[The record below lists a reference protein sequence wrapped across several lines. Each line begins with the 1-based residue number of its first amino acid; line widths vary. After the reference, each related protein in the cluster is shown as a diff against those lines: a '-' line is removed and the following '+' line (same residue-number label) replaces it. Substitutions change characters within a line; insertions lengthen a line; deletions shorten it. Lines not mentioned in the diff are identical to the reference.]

1 MKTVTKFRTFLFNT
15 ISMEQVKALLKV
27 ALRQQALYIPKLK
40 RPFTHQ
46 PVDEE
51 NFSFVAEL
59 VNLGYLVSEELLYAL
74 RMMNVDDR
82 ELALDNINEAKGLE
96 KGWTPLIRNW
106 QTPVH
111 VTTADYIVTSFANYF
126 KNSDEVTLPCGHYIP
141 EGTFP
146 LERYNGCPFCATPFE
161 FEKLTLKNQAGKRA
175 ILRCWTLDDVHQ
187 YYNNLLL
194 SRTPLDATQAD
205 SLKILMS
212 FFPLPDVK
220 PAMKE
225 TLMLV
230 IDNLVERND
239 QEKAQFFLTSP
250 NEVLRYLWYK
260 HTGFAQIFAPK
271 TIISRHGKNH
281 QHVRPQSSTAAVAR
295 IFSRASLA
303 LYYDRKTGRMVAEW
317 LNAMEGPVEKLC
329 EEMHPKRGMWVR
341 FIRALRLSEFSRRTG
356 FEKLR
361 ELLDVFYNER
371 YEVYNGQVQHFRLR
385 KDAYT
390 TLKLLQQR
398 PGLFAR
404 SLFANM
410 LWFGHEIVLD
420 AFAEVINKVPAR
432 LVFTLNMYA
441 EDYFNKGLS
450 RTVKPLGGVARLV
463 TPNKL
468 LQLFSDEELK
478 QMKEGV
484 EELTLKLIK
493 GRFAGVANG
502 NKTIYI
508 DPQLFKMPLSIGDRS
523 DSIQDLP
530 VALQGTRFP
539 VAGDKVRLFMQWGT
553 GLPAQHL
560 DMDLSCTI
568 TYDKVVDNCSFSN
581 MYPVGCKHS
590 GDVIHI
596 PDQVGTAEY
605 IDIDL
610 AVLADAGARYVSF
623 TCNAYSNGS
632 MSPNMVIGWMDSE
645 NEMTITTAGVAY
657 DPSCVQH
664 QVRIGKGLTKGL
676 VFGVLELASREII
689 WLEMPFQG
697 QVVGQMNFDM
707 VQALLRKLESK
718 LSVGNML
725 RMKAAAQELQ
735 EVAHP
740 SMADEA
746 YTAVWAKDAAAVT
759 QLFID

>member
-1 MKTVTKFRTFLFNT
+1 
-15 ISMEQVKALLKV
+15 MEQVKALLKV
-27 ALRQQALYIPKLK
+27 ALRQQALYIPKFK

-51 NFSFVAEL
+51 AFYFVAEL
-59 VNLGYLVSEELLYAL
+59 VNLGYQVSEELLYAIGK
-74 RMMNVDDR
+74 MKVEER
-82 ELALDNINEAKGLE
+82 ELALDNISEAKGLE

-111 VTTADYIVTSFANYF
+111 VTTADYIMTSFANFF
-126 KNSDEVTLPCGHYIP
+126 KNGDEVTLPCGHYIP

-146 LERYNGCPFCATPFE
+146 LQRYNGCPFCATPFE
-161 FEKLTLKNQAGKRA
+161 FEKLTLKNQASKRA
-175 ILRCWTLDDVHQ
+175 ILRCWTLEDVHK
-187 YYNNLLL
+187 YFNNLLL

-205 SLKILMS
+205 SLQTLMS
-212 FFPLPDVK
+212 LFPLPDTK

-230 IDNLVERND
+230 IDNLLKQNER
-239 QEKAQFFLTSP
+239 EKAQEYLTSP

-260 HTGFAQIFAPK
+260 HTGFAQIYAPK
-271 TIISRHGKNH
+271 TILNRHGKNH
-281 QHVRPQSSTAAVAR
+281 QHGRQEQSTAGIAR
-295 IFSRASLA
+295 IYSKASLE
-303 LYYDRKTGRMVAEW
+303 LYYDRQTGRMVAEW
-317 LNAMEGPVEKLC
+317 LNAMEAPVEKLC

-385 KDAYT
+385 KDANA

-410 LWFGHEIVLD
+410 LWFGHKIVLD
-420 AFAEVINKVPAR
+420 AFAEVIHKVPAR

-441 EDYFNKGLS
+441 EDYFNNKGLY
-450 RTVKPLGGVARLV
+450 RTVKPLGGVAKLIQ
-463 TPNKL
+463 PNKL
-468 LQLFSDEELK
+468 LKLFSDEELK
-478 QMKEGV
+478 QMREGV

-493 GRFAGVANG
+493 GRFADVANK

-523 DSIQDLP
+523 DAIQDLP

-539 VAGDKVRLFMQWGT
+539 VEGTNVRLFMQWGT

-560 DMDLSCTI
+560 DMDLSCSI
-568 TYDKVVDNCSFSN
+568 VYDKVVDHCSFSN

-590 GDVIHI
+590 GDVVHI
-596 PDQVGTAEY
+596 PDLVGTAEY

-610 AVLADAGARYVSF
+610 AKLSQENARYVAF
-623 TCNAYSNGS
+623 ACNAYSNGS
-632 MSPNMVIGWMDSE
+632 MSPNMVIGWMDSA
-645 NEMTITTAGVAY
+645 NDMTVTDAGVAY

-676 VFGVLELASREII
+676 VFGVLELATREII

-697 QVVGQMNFDM
+697 QVIGQMNFDM

-725 RMKAAAQELQ
+725 RMKAEAQALQ

-740 SMADEA
+740 SMADES

>member
-1 MKTVTKFRTFLFNT
+1 
-15 ISMEQVKALLKV
+15 MEQLKALLKV

-40 RPFTHQ
+40 RPFTHT
-46 PVDEE
+46 PVDEAVI
-51 NFSFVAEL
+51 SFVAEL
-59 VNLGYLVSEELLYAL
+59 VNLGYQVSEELLYAIIT
-74 RMMNVDDR
+74 MDIDAR
-82 ELALDNINEAKGLE
+82 ELALDNISDAKGLE
-96 KGWTPLIRNW
+96 KGWTPLIRDW
-106 QTPVH
+106 QTPLH
-111 VTTADYIVTSFANYF
+111 VTTEDYIMTFFANFF
-126 KNSDEVTLPCGHYIP
+126 KHGDEVTLPCGHYIP

-146 LERYNGCPFCATPFE
+146 LERYNGCPFCTKPFQ
-161 FEKLTLKNQAGKRA
+161 FEKLTLKNQGSKKNV
-175 ILRCWTLDDVHQ
+175 LRCWTLEDVHK

-205 SLKILMS
+205 SLKTLMS
-212 FFPLPDVK
+212 LFPLPDVK

-230 IDNLVERND
+230 IDILLERND
-239 QEKAQFFLTSP
+239 QEKAQELISSP

-260 HTGFAQIFAPK
+260 HTGFVQIFAPK
-271 TIISRHGKNH
+271 TIIQRHGKNH
-281 QHVRPQSSTAAVAR
+281 QHLRQELSTAAAAR
-295 IFSRASLA
+295 IYTKASLA
-303 LYYDRKTGRMVAEW
+303 LYYSRQTGRMVAEW
-317 LNAMEGPVEKLC
+317 LNAMEAPVEKLC
-329 EEMHPKRGMWVR
+329 EEMHPKRGMWIR

-356 FEKLR
+356 FEKLA
-361 ELLDVFYNER
+361 ELLDVFYNEK
-371 YEVYNGQVQHFRLR
+371 YEVYNGKVQHFRLR
-385 KDAYT
+385 KDVNAT
-390 TLKLLQQR
+390 MKLLQQR

-420 AFAEVINKVPAR
+420 AFADTISRVPAR

-441 EDYFNKGLS
+441 EDYFNKNNY
-450 RTVKPLGGVARLV
+450 RTVKPLGGVAKMIK
-463 TPNKL
+463 PNKL
-468 LQLFSDEELK
+468 LALFSDEELA

-484 EELTLKLIK
+484 QDLTLRLMK

-508 DPQLFKMPLSIGDRS
+508 DPLLFKMPLSIGDRS

-539 VAGDKVRLFMQWGT
+539 IEGDTVRLFMQWGT

-560 DMDLSCTI
+560 DMDLSCMI
-568 TYDKVVDNCSFSN
+568 TYDQVVDHCSFN
-581 MYPVGCKHS
+581 NPYPKGCKHS
-590 GDVIHI
+590 GDILRI

-605 IDIDL
+605 IDINL
-610 AVLADAGARYVSF
+610 ALLSKEGARYVTF
-623 TCNAYSNGS
+623 VCNAYSNGS
-632 MSPNMVIGWMDSE
+632 MSPNMVIGWMDSA
-645 NEMTITTAGVAY
+645 NEMTVTDAGVAY

-676 VFGVLELASREII
+676 VFGVLELATREII

-697 QVVGQMNFDM
+697 QVVGQMNFNM
-707 VQALLRKLESK
+707 VQTLLRKLESK

-725 RMKAAAQELQ
+725 RMKADAQQLK
-735 EVAHP
+735 EVEHP

-746 YTAVWAKDAAAVT
+746 YTTVWAKDAAAVT

>member
-1 MKTVTKFRTFLFNT
+1 
-15 ISMEQVKALLKV
+15 MEQLKALLKV
-27 ALRQQALYIPKLK
+27 ALRQQALYIPKLE

-51 NFSFVAEL
+51 GISFVAEL
-59 VNLGYLVSEELLYAL
+59 VSLGYQVSEELLYAI
-74 RMMNVDDR
+74 RSMNVDDR
-82 ELALDNINEAKGLE
+82 ELALDNISEAKGLE
-96 KGWTPLIRNW
+96 KGWTPLIRSW
-106 QTPVH
+106 HTPVN
-111 VTTADYIVTSFANYF
+111 VSQEDYIMTLFANYF
-126 KNSDEVTLPCGHYIP
+126 KNGNEVTLPCGHYIP

-146 LERYNGCPFCATPFE
+146 LERYNGCPYCTKTFE
-161 FEKLTLKNQAGKRA
+161 FEKLTLNNQASKRT
-175 ILRCWTLDDVHQ
+175 ILQCWTLEDVMK

-205 SLKILMS
+205 SLKTLMS
-212 FFPLPDVK
+212 LFPLPDIK

-230 IDNLVERND
+230 IDILVERND
-239 QEKAQFFLTSP
+239 SEKVQQFFTSP
-250 NEVLRYLWYK
+250 NDVLRYLWYK
-260 HTGFAQIFAPK
+260 HTGFTQLIVPK
-271 TIISRHGKNH
+271 TIIQRHGKNH
-281 QHVRPQSSTAAVAR
+281 EHLRHGASTAAIAR
-295 IFSRASLA
+295 IFTKASLE
-303 LYYDRKTGRMVAEW
+303 LRYDRKTGRMVADW
-317 LNAMEGPVEKLC
+317 LNTMTQPVEKIC
-329 EEMHPKRGMWVR
+329 EDMHPKRGMWIR

-371 YEVYNGQVQHFRLR
+371 YEVYNGQVQHFRLK
-385 KDAYT
+385 KDVT
-390 TLKLLQQR
+390 VTLQLLQQR

-410 LWFGHEIVLD
+410 LWFGHEVVLE
-420 AFAEVINKVPAR
+420 AFAEVIGKVPAR

-441 EDYFNKGLS
+441 EDYFAKNNY
-450 RTVKPLGGVARLV
+450 RTVKPLGGVAKMIV
-463 TPNKL
+463 PNKL
-468 LQLFSDEELK
+468 LQLFSNEELA

-484 EELTLKLIK
+484 QELTLKLMK
-493 GRFAGVANG
+493 GRFAEVANS
-502 NKTIYI
+502 NKTIFI
-508 DPQLFKMPLSIGDRS
+508 DPLLFKMPLSIGDRS

-539 VAGDKVRLFMQWGT
+539 VDGDTVRLFMQWGT

-560 DMDLSCTI
+560 DMDLSCMI
-568 TYDKVVDNCSFSN
+568 TYDAVVDHCSFSN
-581 MYPVGCKHS
+581 MYPIGCKHS
-590 GDVIHI
+590 GDIISI

-610 AVLADAGARYVSF
+610 QALTNAGARYVTF
-623 TCNAYSNGS
+623 VCNAYSNGS
-632 MSPNMVIGWMDSE
+632 MSPNMVIGWMDSA
-645 NEMTITTAGVAY
+645 NEMSITDAGVAY

-664 QVRIGKGLTKGL
+664 QVRIGKGLAKGL
-676 VFGVLELASREII
+676 VFGVLELATREII

-697 QVVGQMNFDM
+697 QVVGQMNFNM
-707 VQALLRKLESK
+707 VQTLLRKLESK

-725 RMKAAAQELQ
+725 RMKAEVQQLQ

-746 YTAVWAKDAAAVT
+746 YTTVWAKDAAAVT

>member
-1 MKTVTKFRTFLFNT
+1 
-15 ISMEQVKALLKV
+15 MEQLKALLKI

-40 RPFTHQ
+40 RPFTHT
-46 PVDEE
+46 PVDEASI
-51 NFSFVAEL
+51 FFVAEL
-59 VNLGYLVSEELLYAL
+59 VNLGYRVSEELLYAV
-74 RMMNVDDR
+74 RCMNTDDR
-82 ELALDNINEAKGLE
+82 EQALDYISEAKGLE
-96 KGWTPLIRNW
+96 KGWTPLIRDW
-106 QTPVH
+106 QTPVN
-111 VTTADYIVTSFANYF
+111 VQPEDYIMTFFANFF
-126 KNSDEVTLPCGHYIP
+126 KNGNEATLPCGHYIP

-146 LERYNGCPFCATPFE
+146 LERYNGCPYCAQPFR
-161 FEKLTLKNQAGKRA
+161 FEELTLKNQGSNKT
-175 ILRCWTLDDVHQ
+175 ILQCWTLEDVYQ

-205 SLKILMS
+205 SLKTLMS
-212 FFPLPDVK
+212 LFPLPDVK

-230 IDNLVERND
+230 IDILLERND
-239 QEKAQFFLTSP
+239 KEKAQQLLTSP
-250 NEVLRYLWYK
+250 NEILRYLWYK

-271 TIISRHGKNH
+271 TIIRRHGKNH
-281 QHVRPQSSTAAVAR
+281 QHVRQELSTAAAER
-295 IFSRASLA
+295 IYTKASLA
-303 LYYDRKTGRMVAEW
+303 LYYSRQTGRMVAEW
-317 LNAMEGPVEKLC
+317 LNAMDAPVEKLC
-329 EEMHPKRGMWVR
+329 EEMHAKRGMWVR
-341 FIRALRLSEFSRRTG
+341 FIRALRLSEFSRRAG

-361 ELLDVFYNER
+361 ELLDTFYNER

-385 KDAYT
+385 KDAIA

-420 AFAEVINKVPAR
+420 AFAQTISKVPAR

-441 EDYFNKGLS
+441 EDYFNKS
-450 RTVKPLGGVARLV
+450 NYRTVKPLGGVAKMIA
-463 TPNKL
+463 PNKL
-468 LQLFSDEELK
+468 LQLFSNEELQ

-484 EELTLKLIK
+484 QELTLKLIK
-493 GRFAGVANG
+493 DRFAAVANA

-508 DPQLFKMPLSIGDRS
+508 DPLLFKMPLSIGDRS
-523 DSIQDLP
+523 DTIQDLP
-530 VALQGTRFP
+530 VAMQGTRFP
-539 VAGDKVRLFMQWGT
+539 IEGTTVRLFMQWGT

-560 DMDLSCTI
+560 DMDLSCMV
-568 TYDKVVDNCSFSN
+568 TYDTLVDHCSFSN
-581 MYPVGCKHS
+581 MYPKGCKHS

-610 AVLADAGARYVSF
+610 NILSNEGARYVTF
-623 TCNAYSNGS
+623 VCNAYSNGS
-632 MSPNMVIGWMDSE
+632 ISPNMVIGWMDST
-645 NEMTITTAGVAY
+645 NEMTVTTEGVAY

-664 QVRIGKGLTKGL
+664 QVRVGKGLAKGL
-676 VFGVLELASREII
+676 VFGVLEIATREII

-697 QVVGQMNFDM
+697 QVVGQMNINM
-707 VQALLRKLESK
+707 VQTLLRKLESK

-725 RMKAAAQELQ
+725 RMKAAAQQLE
-735 EVAHP
+735 EVVHP

-746 YTAVWAKDAAAVT
+746 YTTVWAKDAAAVT

>member
-1 MKTVTKFRTFLFNT
+1 
-15 ISMEQVKALLKV
+15 MEQLKALLKV

-40 RPFTHQ
+40 RPFTHT

-51 NFSFVAEL
+51 VISFVAEL
-59 VNLGYLVSEELLYAL
+59 VNLGYQVSEELLYAISK
-74 RMMNVDDR
+74 MSIDDR
-82 ELALDNINEAKGLE
+82 ELALDNISDAKGLE
-96 KGWTPLIRNW
+96 KGWTPLIRDW
-106 QTPVH
+106 QTPVS
-111 VTTADYIVTSFANYF
+111 VKTEDYIMTFFANFF
-126 KNSDEVTLPCGHYIP
+126 KNGNEVTLPCGHYIP

-146 LERYNGCPFCATPFE
+146 LDRYNGCPYCAQPFQ
-161 FEKLTLKNQAGKRA
+161 FEKLTLKNQASKRTV
-175 ILRCWTLDDVHQ
+175 LQCWTLEDVHN

-205 SLKILMS
+205 SLKTLMS
-212 FFPLPDVK
+212 LFPLPDVK

-230 IDNLVERND
+230 IDILVERND
-239 QEKAQFFLTSP
+239 HEKAQQLLTSP

-260 HTGFAQIFAPK
+260 HTGFAQLFAPK
-271 TIISRHGKNH
+271 TIIERHGKNH
-281 QHVRPQSSTAAVAR
+281 QHLRQELSTAAAAR
-295 IFSRASLA
+295 IYTKASLA
-303 LYYDRKTGRMVAEW
+303 LYYSRQTGRMVATW
-317 LNAMEGPVEKLC
+317 LNAMEAPVEKMC

-341 FIRALRLSEFSRRTG
+341 FIRALRLSEYSRRTG

-385 KDAYT
+385 KDANA
-390 TLKLLQQR
+390 TLNLLKQR

-410 LWFGHEIVLD
+410 LWFGQEIVLD
-420 AFAEVINKVPAR
+420 AFAEIITKVPAR

-441 EDYFNKGLS
+441 EDYFNKNNY
-450 RTVKPLGGVARLV
+450 RTVKPLGGVAKMI

-468 LQLFSDEELK
+468 LQLFSNEEL
-478 QMKEGV
+478 QLMQEGV
-484 EELTLKLIK
+484 QELTLKLMK
-493 GRFAGVANG
+493 GRFAAVANA

-508 DPQLFKMPLSIGDRS
+508 DPLLFKMPLSIGDRS

-539 VAGDKVRLFMQWGT
+539 VDGDTVRLFMQWGT

-560 DMDLSCTI
+560 DMDLSCMI
-568 TYDKVVDNCSFSN
+568 TYDKVVDHCSFGN

-590 GDVIHI
+590 GDIINI

-610 AVLADAGARYVSF
+610 AVLSKEGARYVTF
-623 TCNAYSNGS
+623 VCNAFSNGS
-632 MSPNMVIGWMDSE
+632 MSPNMVIGWMNSA
-645 NEMTITTAGVAY
+645 NKMTVTTAGVAY

-664 QVRIGKGLTKGL
+664 QVRIGKSLTKGL
-676 VFGVLELASREII
+676 VFGVLEIATREII

-697 QVVGQMNFDM
+697 QVVGQMNFNM
-707 VQALLRKLESK
+707 VQTLLRKLESK

-725 RMKAAAQELQ
+725 RMKAAAQQLQ
-735 EVAHP
+735 EVEHP

-746 YTAVWAKDAAAVT
+746 YTTVWAKDAAAVT

>member
-1 MKTVTKFRTFLFNT
+1 
-15 ISMEQVKALLKV
+15 MEQLKALLKV

-40 RPFTHQ
+40 RPFTHT

-51 NFSFVAEL
+51 VISFVAEL
-59 VNLGYLVSEELLYAL
+59 VNLGYQVSEELLYAI
-74 RMMNVDDR
+74 RTMSI
-82 ELALDNINEAKGLE
+82 EEKGLALDNISEAKGLD
-96 KGWTPLIRNW
+96 KGWTPLIKNW
-106 QTPVH
+106 QTPVN
-111 VTTADYIVTSFANYF
+111 VTQADYMMTMFANFF
-126 KNSDEVTLPCGHYIP
+126 KNGDEVTLPCGHYIP

-146 LERYNGCPFCATPFE
+146 LERYNGCPYCTQTFE
-161 FEKLTLKNQAGKRA
+161 FEKLTLKNQASKRT
-175 ILRCWTLDDVHQ
+175 ILQCWTLEDVMK

-205 SLKILMS
+205 SLKTLMS
-212 FFPLPDVK
+212 LFPLPDIK

-230 IDNLVERND
+230 IDILLETNKQDTV
-239 QEKAQFFLTSP
+239 KQFFTSP

-260 HTGFAQIFAPK
+260 HTGFTQIIAPK
-271 TIISRHGKNH
+271 TIIQRHGKNH
-281 QHVRPQSSTAAVAR
+281 EHLRGNLSTAAIAR
-295 IFSRASLA
+295 IYSKATLE
-303 LYYDRKTGRMVAEW
+303 LHYDRKTGRLVAEW
-317 LNAMEGPVEKLC
+317 LNAMTQPVTKMC
-329 EEMHPKRGMWVR
+329 EDMHPKRGMWIR
-341 FIRALRLSEFSRRTG
+341 FIRALRLSEFSKRTG

-361 ELLDVFYNER
+361 ELLDVFYNEQ

-385 KDAYT
+385 KDAKA
-390 TLKLLQQR
+390 TLQLLQQR

-410 LWFGHEIVLD
+410 LWFGQGVVLD
-420 AFAEVINKVPAR
+420 AFAQVIDQVPAR

-441 EDYFNKGLS
+441 EDYFTKNNN
-450 RTVKPLGGVARLV
+450 RTVKPLGGVAKIIV
-463 TPNKL
+463 PNKL
-468 LQLFSDEELK
+468 LALFSNEELA

-484 EELTLKLIK
+484 QDLTLKLMK
-493 GRFAGVANG
+493 GRFAGVANN
-502 NKTIYI
+502 NKTIFI
-508 DPQLFKMPLSIGDRS
+508 DPLLFKMPLSIGDRS

-530 VALQGTRFP
+530 VALQGTRFA
-539 VAGDKVRLFMQWGT
+539 VDGDTVRLFMQWGT

-560 DMDLSCTI
+560 DMDLSCMI
-568 TYDKVVDNCSFSN
+568 TYDNVVDHCSFSN
-581 MYPVGCKHS
+581 MYPIGCKHS
-590 GDVIHI
+590 GDIVSI

-605 IDIDL
+605 IDINL
-610 AVLADAGARYVSF
+610 IELTNAGARYVTF
-623 TCNAYSNGS
+623 VCNAYSNGS
-632 MSPNMVIGWMDSE
+632 MSPNMVIGWMDSA
-645 NEMTITTAGVAY
+645 NEMTITAAGVAY

-664 QVRIGKGLTKGL
+664 QVRIGKGLAKGL

-697 QVVGQMNFDM
+697 QVVGQMNFNM
-707 VQALLRKLESK
+707 VQTLLRKLESK

-725 RMKAAAQELQ
+725 RMKAAAQQLQ

-746 YTAVWAKDAAAVT
+746 YTTVWAKDAAAVT

>member
-1 MKTVTKFRTFLFNT
+1 
-15 ISMEQVKALLKV
+15 MEQVKALLKV
-27 ALRQQALYIPKLK
+27 ALRQQALYIPNLK

-46 PVDEE
+46 TVDKEV
-51 NFSFVAEL
+51 FSFVAEL
-59 VNLGYLVSEELLYAL
+59 VNLGYQVSEELLYAL
-74 RMMNVDDR
+74 CNMNVADR
-82 ELALDNINEAKGLE
+82 ELALDNIAAAKGLE
-96 KGWTPLIRNW
+96 KDWTPLIRNW
-106 QTPVH
+106 QTPVQ
-111 VTTADYIVTSFANYF
+111 VTEADYIMTSFANYF
-126 KNSDEVTLPCGHYIP
+126 KNGNEVTLPCGHYIP

-146 LERYNGCPFCATPFE
+146 LERYNGCPFCATPFVS
-161 FEKLTLKNQAGKRA
+161 EKLTLKNQAGKRA
-175 ILRCWTLDDVHQ
+175 ILQCWTLDDVYK
-187 YYNNLLL
+187 YYSNLLL
-194 SRTPLDATQAD
+194 SGTPLDATQAD
-205 SLKILMS
+205 SLRTLMS
-212 FFPLPDVK
+212 LFPLPATK

-230 IDNLVERND
+230 IDILLERNEHR
-239 QEKAQFFLTSP
+239 QAQAFLTSP

-260 HTGFAQIFAPK
+260 HTGFAQVIAPK
-271 TIISRHGKNH
+271 TIIERHGKNH
-281 QHVRPQSSTAAVAR
+281 EHIRPELSTAGIAR
-295 IFSRASLA
+295 IYSKASLE
-303 LYYDRKTGRMVAEW
+303 LHYDRKTGRMVAEW
-317 LNAMEGPVEKLC
+317 LNAMEAPVEKLC

-371 YEVYNGQVQHFRLR
+371 YEVYNGLVQHFRLR
-385 KDAYT
+385 KDANA
-390 TLKLLQQR
+390 TLNLLQQR

-420 AFAEVINKVPAR
+420 AFEEVIDKVPAR

-441 EDYFNKGLS
+441 EDYFNKGLH
-450 RTVKPLGGVARLV
+450 RTVKPLGGVAKLV
-463 TPNKL
+463 APNKL
-468 LQLFSDEELK
+468 LKLFSDKELK
-478 QMKEGV
+478 QMKNGV
-484 EELTLKLIK
+484 GELTLKLMK
-493 GRFAGVANG
+493 KRFAGVPNT

-508 DPQLFKMPLSIGDRS
+508 DPKLFEMPLSIGDRS
-523 DSIQDLP
+523 DAVQDLP

-539 VAGDKVRLFMQWGT
+539 VEGDTVRLFMQWGT

-560 DMDLSCTI
+560 DMDLSCVI
-568 TYDKVVDNCSFSN
+568 TYDTVVDHCSFSN
-581 MYPVGCKHS
+581 MYPKGCKHS
-590 GDVIHI
+590 GDVINI
-596 PDQVGTAEY
+596 PDKVGTAEY

-610 AVLADAGARYVSF
+610 AVLSKAGARYVTF

-632 MSPNMVIGWMDSE
+632 MSPNMVIGWMDST
-645 NEMTITTAGVAY
+645 NEMKVTDAGVAY

-676 VFGVLELASREII
+676 VFGVLEVATREII

-697 QVVGQMNFDM
+697 QVAGQLDVAM
-707 VQALLRKLESK
+707 VQMLLRKLKSK

-725 RMKAAAQELQ
+725 RMKAEAQALE

-746 YTAVWAKDAAAVT
+746 YTAIWAKDAAAVT